1 MKRQS
6 RLLLL
11 ALLLCAPAAACA
23 KSPGASAR
31 AETVASPPSNEPRLQ
46 LGVFEGTGRACS
58 GLLKITPKR
67 MSWKTPFSPCP
78 ASAYTLVERR
88 HKGGATLWTY
98 RFIGSPKSCL
108 YKVVVLEKTAPPDV
122 WAWNAYGFTSMEAY
136 KADSKDQLSCYL
148 VKAD

>member
-1 MKRQS
+1 MKPWPS
-6 RLLLL
+6 LPLL
-11 ALLLCAPAAACA
+11 ALLLCAPAAARDKA
-23 KSPGASAR
+23 PDQPAR
-31 AETVASPPSNEPRLQ
+31 PRAAVSPPVEPRVQ

-108 YKVVVLEKTAPPDV
+108 YKMVVLEKTAPPQV
-122 WAWNAYGFTSMEAY
+122 WAWNVYGFTSMKAY
-136 KADSKDQLSCYL
+136 KADSNDQLNCYL

>member
-1 MKRQS
+1 VS
-6 RLLLL
+6 
-11 ALLLCAPAAACA
+11 
-23 KSPGASAR
+23 SW
-31 AETVASPPSNEPRLQ
+31 
-46 LGVFEGTGRACS
+46 VFEGSGRACG

-88 HKGGATLWTY
+88 RKGAATLWTY

-122 WAWNAYGFTSMEAY
+122 WAWNAYGFTSMKAY
-136 KADSKDQLSCYL
+136 RADSKDQLSCYL

>member
-1 MKRQS
+1 MTRS
-6 RLLLL
+6 PRLLLL

-23 KSPGASAR
+23 KAPEKPAR
-31 AETVASPPSNEPRLQ
+31 APAAAAAPSEPPIQ
-46 LGVFEGTGRACS
+46 LGVFEGTGRACG

-88 HKGGATLWTY
+88 QKGGATLWTY
-98 RFIGSPKSCL
+98 RFVGSPKSCL
-108 YKVVVLEKTAPPDV
+108 YKVVVLEKTAPPND
-122 WAWNAYGFTSMEAY
+122 WAWNVYGFTSMEAY

>member
-1 MKRQS
+1 MKPS
-6 RLLLL
+6 LRLLLL

-23 KSPGASAR
+23 KAVDKPVQAPDA
-31 AETVASPPSNEPRLQ
+31 ASPPSEPRLQ
-46 LGVFEGTGRACS
+46 LGVFEGTGRACG

-98 RFIGSPKSCL
+98 RF
-108 YKVVVLEKTAPPDV
+108 VVCRNCCV
-122 WAWNAYGFTSMEAY
+122 
-136 KADSKDQLSCYL
+136 
-148 VKAD
+148 

>member
-1 MKRQS
+1 MKLSPRF
-6 RLLLL
+6 LLP
-11 ALLLCAPAAACA
+11 ALLLSCTPAAACA
-23 KSPGASAR
+23 KAPGKPAPPPAAAPASD
-31 AETVASPPSNEPRLQ
+31 PPIQ
-46 LGVFEGTGRACS
+46 FGVFEGTGRACG

-88 HKGGATLWTY
+88 RKGGATLWTY

-122 WAWNAYGFTSMEAY
+122 WAWNAYGFTSMKAY
-136 KADSKDQLSCYL
+136 RADSKDLLSCYL

>member
-1 MKRQS
+1 MKPS
-6 RLLLL
+6 LRLLLL

-23 KSPGASAR
+23 KAVDKPVQAPDA
-31 AETVASPPSNEPRLQ
+31 ASPPSEPRLQ
-46 LGVFEGTGRACS
+46 LGVFEGTGRACG

-108 YKVVVLEKTAPPDV
+108 YKVVVLEKAAPPDV
-122 WAWNAYGFTSMEAY
+122 WAWNAYGFTSMKAY
-136 KADSKDQLSCYL
+136 KADSNDQLSCYL

>member
-1 MKRQS
+1 MKPSS
-6 RLLLL
+6 RLLL
-11 ALLLCAPAAACA
+11 ALLLCAPAAAR
-23 KSPGASAR
+23 AR
-31 AETVASPPSNEPRLQ
+31 APDKPAPPAAAPPSEPRLQ

-108 YKVVVLEKTAPPDV
+108 YKVVVLEKTAPPQV
-122 WAWNAYGFTSMEAY
+122 WAWNVYGFTSMKAY
-136 KADSKDQLSCYL
+136 KADSNDRLNCYL